1 MSQGQDIIICN
12 YLFLSRIPTCH
23 KTLASKVMYKDH
35 VISYEQSAHDE
46 SLVTPRSQRD
56 YFSNLVLLNSNN
68 KTLSKNNK
76 SPSTSV
82 CLSRP
87 SHPQQLLISPIFCA
101 QQLQRAC
108 SMVHMKHRQ
117 PPPPPPSTPSSTC
130 HDVHE
135 QWPTCTT
142 ETKNEATPW
151 RKPEDKELRDKIC
164 DLENDIA
171 LHSAAHSGAKDNR
184 TPAHSKQ
191 PEAQECGNNKAIC
204 LRQDIHNL
212 KCDIVPSPNVSTRR
226 ASALMLRFDKRL
238 PDLGGVCPVVT

>member
-117 PPPPPPSTPSSTC
+117 PPPPPPPINSVINLPWC
-130 HDVHE
+130 PWAVANLHHWNKKWGHPLE
-135 QWPTCTT
+135 
-142 ETKNEATPW
+142 EAW
-151 RKPEDKELRDKIC
+151 GQ
-164 DLENDIA
+164 
-171 LHSAAHSGAKDNR
+171 GA
-184 TPAHSKQ
+184 
-191 PEAQECGNNKAIC
+191 
-204 LRQDIHNL
+204 
-212 KCDIVPSPNVSTRR
+212 
-226 ASALMLRFDKRL
+226 
-238 PDLGGVCPVVT
+238 